1 MSLAFIIGGG
11 RERGEENSITNQTV
25 VEEDAENRTTTAIR

>member
-11 RERGEENSITNQTV
+11 REKGEENSITNET
-25 VEEDAENRTTTAIR
+25 VEEDAESRISTAIR